1 MQKRSSSRNLY
12 QRGTTWWGRIKI
24 GGREHRRSLRTP
36 LRAEAEKRLTAW
48 RKSVIANANADSFRS
63 EGLSFQKACVRW
75 VTDTLSKSVKP
86 SVVKRYSVSITSMT
100 PHFSGKSMKE
110 IDRKSIAEFVDAR
123 QKAGVTNSTI
133 RRDLTALSRLMA
145 ACLAWPD
152 SEMESNLA
160 RSYDRSVLLRVMKKP
175 LSLPRPSD
183 IETMMEAVPSTMRPL
198 LRLLHQTGMRLNEV
212 VSLESWQVDAEKRI
226 IRLIKTKTNRPRTLN
241 FETPAGDAGPILD
254 PIMASGRSGF
264 LFPNRDGQPY
274 VQLSTNFD
282 QTMRRVVAAE
292 EVEASGFRRFRVHDL
307 RHAFAVRWLMAE
319 GSIYRLQK
327 HLGHSTIRTTE
338 GYLDHLPEDLH
349 EVVQGLA
356 SGHEMAQKEGTD
368 RSGSGKGAQRRA

>member
-12 QRGTTWWGRIKI
+12 QRGTKWWGRIKI

-48 RKSVIANANADSFRS
+48 RKSVIANANDDSFRS

-183 IETMMEAVPSTMRPL
+183 IETVMEAVPSAMRPL

-241 FETPAGDAGPILD
+241 FATPAGDAGPILD

-264 LFPNRDGQPY
+264 LFPNRDGLPY

-356 SGHEMAQKEGTD
+356 SGHERAQKEGTD
-368 RSGSGKGAQRRA
+368 RFDSGKGAQRRA

>member
-1 MQKRSSSRNLY
+1 MQKRSSSRHLY
-12 QRGTTWWGRIKI
+12 QRGSTWWGRIKI
-24 GGREHRRSLRTP
+24 GGREHRRSLRTTV
-36 LRAEAEKRLTAW
+36 RAEAEKRLAAW
-48 RKSVIANANADSFRS
+48 RKSVIANVSNDTFRS
-63 EGLSFQKACVRW
+63 EGLSFEKACVRW
-75 VTDTLSKSVKP
+75 VTDSLPKSVKP
-86 SVVKRYSVSITSMT
+86 SVVKRYSVSIASMA
-100 PHFSGKSMKE
+100 PHFRGKSMAH

-152 SEMESNLA
+152 CEMEANSA
-160 RSYDRSVLLRVMKKP
+160 RDYDRSVLLRVMKKP

-183 IETMMEAVPSTMRPL
+183 IETVMGAVPAAMRPL
-198 LRLLHQTGMRLNEV
+198 LRLLDQTGMRLNEV
-212 VSLESWQVDAEKRI
+212 VGLESWQVDSEKRI

-241 FETPAGDAGPILD
+241 FVTPAGDAGPILD
-254 PIMASGRSGF
+254 PIISSGRSGF

-356 SGHEMAQKEGTD
+356 NGHERAQQEGTGRFGSAEGAQK
-368 RSGSGKGAQRRA
+368 RA